1 MKIKAQA
8 SIQILQPIQLVY
20 QSIIYPEKMATYF
33 IAQGS
38 GLLEANKTVTW
49 KFPEFD
55 DVFPVTGILIKENEY
70 IAFDWSGG
78 EKDMMVEIY
87 LEKYGVDF
95 TIVRV
100 IEHEFDDDKN
110 GIERAIRQ
118 TAGWANFLACMKASL
133 EYGINLRTGAFDFMK
148 EY

>member
-38 GLLEANKTVTW
+38 GPLEANKTVTW